1 MATRILFSFAIR
13 WSCGFYS
20 GGCFFAVLAGLSPT
34 RMITQ
39 FWWIFFLDWQ
49 KATHTRYVVPE
60 ISLSWEKRRSAQR
73 QFPMS
78 PSRLS
83 LHIHKER
90 KAPPQPVMNGSSV
103 NRGLSPLTLRITQK
117 CLYVHHLSVSPRA
130 LFASDSW
137 AISVRYRGSLCLSRN
152 VIHFRRQTVVHSG
165 GGEAWVVIMDE
176 GQRTAGWGGGLCLC
190 LCILSLVA
198 SRWVKLFILQ
208 HFMWYLGG
216 NTGMMPTQRPVT
228 AKFLFVPQL
237 N

>member
-1 MATRILFSFAIR
+1 MLCLR
-13 WSCGFYS
+13 
-20 GGCFFAVLAGLSPT
+20 
-34 RMITQ
+34 
-39 FWWIFFLDWQ
+39 FL
-49 KATHTRYVVPE
+49 
-60 ISLSWEKRRSAQR
+60 LSWEKRRSAQR

-165 GGEAWVVIMDE
+165 GGWVVIMDE
-176 GQRTAGWGGGLCLC
+176 GQRTAGWGAAFVYACVYLAWLHPGE
-190 LCILSLVA
+190 LSFL
-198 SRWVKLFILQ
+198 SCNISCDIWVEIQVWGQ
-208 HFMWYLGG
+208 HRDQSQQSF
-216 NTGMMPTQRPVT
+216 
-228 AKFLFVPQL
+228 FVLQL